1 MASAAT
7 ATRPLPP
14 VSTTG
19 AKPPRR
25 RPRPTS
31 FLGALPFLAPAV
43 TLYAVFLLFPIV
55 SAIYLSF
62 VRWNGFATTPQVWA
76 GFDNYVDIFT
86 NDTVFYRALLNSLI
100 WVILSLIVPTVLAL
114 GLALAL
120 NRRLL
125 GRNLMRSVFYIPA
138 VLASIAVATMWSW
151 IYQPNAGL
159 VNGVLTSLGRESWIQ
174 DWLGDPRIALYSVF
188 VAFVWQTTGFSMVL
202 FLAGLQSVPPDLVEA
217 ARLDGA
223 GPRQVFRHVTLPA
236 LRPTL
241 TVVLVL
247 TVISSLKVFDLIV
260 GMTNG
265 GPAQSSQV
273 LALWSYSQSFINH
286 NFGGGNALAVVLLV
300 ITLAL
305 VLPYLLW
312 ALKEDDQ

>member
-1 MASAAT
+1 MTSIAT
-7 ATRPLPP
+7 APP
-14 VSTTG
+14 PTPATE
-19 AKPPRR
+19 KRHRRRRR
-25 RPRPTS
+25 RPRPDS
-31 FLGALPFLAPAV
+31 FLGATPFLAPAV
-43 TLYAVFLLFPIV
+43 VLYSVFLLFPIV
-55 SAIYLSF
+55 SAVYLSF
-62 VRWNGFATTPQVWA
+62 LRWNGFPTTPQKWA
-76 GFDNYVDIFT
+76 GLDNYAEIFT
-86 NDTVFYRALLNSLI
+86 NDTVFYTALRNSVI
-100 WVILSLIVPTVLAL
+100 WVVLSLIVPTVVAL

-125 GRNLMRSVFYIPA
+125 GRNLIRSIFYIPA
-138 VLASIAVATMWSW
+138 VLASIAVATMWAW
-151 IYQPNAGL
+151 MYNPNAGL
-159 VNGVLTSLGRESWIQ
+159 INSVLTSLGGESLIQ
-174 DWLGDPRIALYSVF
+174 DWLGDPKIALYSVF

-202 FLAGLQSVPPDLVEA
+202 FLAGLQSVPEELVEA

-223 GPRQVFRHVTLPA
+223 NPRQVFRHVTLPA

-260 GMTNG
+260 GMTGG
-265 GPAQSSQV
+265 GPAQSTQV

-286 NFGGGNALAVVLLV
+286 NFGAGNALAVVLLL

-312 ALKEDDQ
+312 TLKEDE